1 MKKIKQYIWYVI
13 IVVIILAGFGFLIVK
28 CLDYKKQASDVKK
41 ANESVKAKIQTEAKE
56 IARKVD
62 QKGVETVL
70 YDITGHKVTPEQAAS
85 TEGTKGII
93 DTTALALDIRTKQ
106 LKQILV
112 VKASLEAENLQLK
125 KQLNASNRPYYTYSG
140 NGLDL
145 RFTPPS
151 GIAAD
156 TIATADFTANLTLK
170 ATQYWRRNWFLGAK
184 KSILAV
190 SSDNPMFKIN
200 GADYVEFEQKQ
211 PTLGLR
217 IQANTSYNFD
227 TGELGYGPALRL
239 DVGRFSFQGRYSK
252 FPNDPKWKPSVN
264 ASYDILRF

>member
-1 MKKIKQYIWYVI
+1 MKNIKHYLFYFVLI
-13 IVVIILAGFGFLIVK
+13 AGCVFLIVK
-28 CLDYKKQASDVKK
+28 CNDYRNQISQAKK
-41 ANESVKAKIQTEAKE
+41 ADASVKAKILTEAKE

-62 QKGVETVL
+62 EKGIATVL
-70 YDITGHKVTPEQAAS
+70 YDITGHKVTPEQASS
-85 TEGTKGII
+85 TEAIKGII
-93 DTTALALDIRTKQ
+93 DTTALALDIQTKQ

-112 VKASLEAENLQLK
+112 IKSALEAENLQLK
-125 KQLNASNRPYYTYSG
+125 KQLNSQNRPYYTYSG

-145 RFTPPS
+145 KFTPPNDLDS
-151 GIAAD
+151 IAR
-156 TIATADFTANLTLK
+156 ADFKANLTLK
-170 ATQYWRRNWFLGAK
+170 ATQYWKRSWFLGSK

-190 SSDNPMFKIN
+190 TSDNPMFKIN

-227 TGELGYGPALRL
+227 TGEIGYGPALRL

-252 FPNDPKWKPSVN
+252 YPNDPKWKPSIN